1 MLWDAL
7 HFLVNLTE
15 VTVSVALILIVGVT
29 VAKIAF
35 WILSRTL
42 GKLAGPPAG
51 SDPYEDEAGDYA
63 AIPGPVD
70 DSSIPTEDGR
80 PR

>member
-7 HFLVNLTE
+7 HYFVNLVE

-35 WILSRTL
+35 WILSRGL

-51 SDPYEDEAGDYA
+51 SDPYEDEVGDYA
-63 AIPGPVD
+63 AIPGPTD
-70 DSSIPTEDGR
+70 DTSIPSEDR

>member
-7 HFLVNLTE
+7 HFFVNLIE
-15 VTVSVALILIVGVT
+15 VIVTVALILIVGVT

-35 WILSRTL
+35 WILSRSL
-42 GKLAGPPAG
+42 GKLSGPPAG
-51 SDPYEDEAGDYA
+51 SDPYEDEVGDYV
-63 AIPGPVD
+63 AIPGPTD

-80 PR
+80 